1 MNDDDLVIEIAHPP
15 FGHERAF
22 ASLYVAKVCILRG
35 MLVTVVL
42 RGEGVFT
49 GLRGQQAP
57 MDNINLPSTEAQLEE
72 ILGLDARVVAER
84 EALEHGGIGEGE
96 LVNGIETVSTKEIHD
111 IIMNTTSKAI
121 SF

>member
-1 MNDDDLVIEIAHPP
+1 MDDDLIIEIAHPP

-49 GLRGQQAP
+49 GLRGHQDP

-72 ILGLDARVVAER
+72 ILGLDARVVAEK
-84 EALEHGGIGEGE
+84 EAMGHGGIGEGD
-96 LVNGIETVSTKEIHD
+96 LVEGIEVLSTRDIHEM
-111 IIMNTTSKAI
+111 IVNSTSKI
-121 SF
+121 VPF